1 MKLSKLK
8 KNPNNPRV
16 IRDQKFERL
25 KKSLREFPQMMSLR
39 PIVVDESYTVLGG
52 NMRLEA
58 LKANGLKEIPDE
70 WVKRASELTPEQ
82 KREFV
87 VKDNAGFGEWDWDAL
102 ANEWSELPLAD
113 WGLDVPEDWLD
124 AGGAQEEDEAAVAEM
139 VDRAAELQQKWK
151 VERGQVWR
159 IGRHRL
165 MCGDS
170 TSAEDVKKLL
180 DGVRI
185 RLVWTDPPYGVSYG
199 AKNEFLNAIARGNC
213 IQTPIENDQLTE
225 PQVEALA
232 TAALKLA
239 CESAVPGGGVY
250 VASPA
255 GTALPFFISAV
266 KGSGYQFKHSLVWV
280 KQQFVLGRCDYH
292 YRHEI
297 VLYGWK
303 EGAHYFVDNHTH
315 DSVFEVDKPHKS
327 DLHPT
332 TKPTELIAPMIAN
345 SSKPGEVVYDC
356 FAGSGSTLVAAES
369 EARAGYG
376 MELTPGYTAVILER
390 LSALGL
396 KPELQR

>member
-1 MKLSKLK
+1 
-8 KNPNNPRV
+8 
-16 IRDQKFERL
+16 
-25 KKSLREFPQMMSLR
+25 
-39 PIVVDESYTVLGG
+39 
-52 NMRLEA
+52 
-58 LKANGLKEIPDE
+58 
-70 WVKRASELTPEQ
+70 
-82 KREFV
+82 
-87 VKDNAGFGEWDWDAL
+87 
-102 ANEWSELPLAD
+102 
-113 WGLDVPEDWLD
+113 
-124 AGGAQEEDEAAVAEM
+124 
-139 VDRAAELQQKWK
+139 
-151 VERGQVWR
+151 
-159 IGRHRL
+159 
-165 MCGDS
+165 
-170 TSAEDVKKLL
+170 
-180 DGVRI
+180 
-185 RLVWTDPPYGVSYG
+185 
-199 AKNEFLNAIARGNC
+199 
-213 IQTPIENDQLTE
+213 
-225 PQVEALA
+225 
-232 TAALKLA
+232 
-239 CESAVPGGGVY
+239 
-250 VASPA
+250 
-255 GTALPFFISAV
+255 
-266 KGSGYQFKHSLVWV
+266 V